1 MGKFGSCKVVQFCLE
16 NEPNNF
22 AASEFPHF
30 GLISVQ
36 RFFDKPSF
44 VILNQNCEAFIIALC
59 FSFVIFNAE
68 SICSPARLFDN
79 SVNKAP
85 RFRFGKQLLYIYS
98 VRNQLLMLDCLKTL
112 FIVYEITCTLK
123 ITSNRCKNL
132 RHSLCNRTRV
142 IFQLQSSPT
151 HFVKSHPALILSPHF
166 VW

>member
-1 MGKFGSCKVVQFCLE
+1 MRYTSGKSLTLIAWTCLSVFLRLQFWQRIDIVFLAVWLYFGSCWSSSVLSWKRTEQLCSFRISPFWL
-16 NEPNNF
+16 NLR
-22 AASEFPHF
+22 SE
-30 GLISVQ
+30 

-98 VRNQLLMLDCLKTL
+98 VRN
-112 FIVYEITCTLK
+112 
-123 ITSNRCKNL
+123 
-132 RHSLCNRTRV
+132 
-142 IFQLQSSPT
+142 
-151 HFVKSHPALILSPHF
+151 
-166 VW
+166 